1 MFRKIKNIL
10 RNIKYWF
17 QRRARGWSDD
27 ITWDLNNHFIEEL
40 NIKLKKYRE
49 LAGKVVNLEFHT
61 FEYQGKTYT
70 QLELIDKL
78 IDTTDELIK
87 LDINTWDSDSAVL
100 VQKDINEVFNI
111 MKLIVYSL
119 WW

>member
-17 QRRARGWSDD
+17 QRRTRGWSDD

-40 NIKLKKYRE
+40 NVKLKKYRE
-49 LAGKVVNLEFHT
+49 LAGKVVNLEYHLL
-61 FEYQGKTYT
+61 EYKGVSYT
-70 QLELIDKL
+70 QLELINKL
-78 IDTTDELIK
+78 IDLTDEIIE
-87 LDINTWDSDSAVL
+87 LDINTWDQENAIL
-100 VQKDINEVFNI
+100 VQRDIDEVFDI
-111 MKLIVYSL
+111 MKIVIYSL